1 MPDMAMAMKFRRL
14 GKTGLRASVVG
25 VGTWQFGGEWGK
37 SFTQREVDAILGRAR
52 ELGINL
58 VDTAACYGDHLSESL
73 VGQALRGQREH
84 WIVATKFG
92 HRFKGHLDRDDLFE
106 PEEVRRQ
113 LEDSLRALQTDV
125 IDLYQFHSGKD
136 AAFDNDDLWTMLHKQ
151 VDAGKVRFLGIS
163 ISSGIDP
170 QHQARRAADVGV
182 SVLQVVYNR
191 LQRKPEELVF
201 PHSMAQDVG
210 VLARVPLA
218 SGFLTGKYGPGTRFT
233 AADDWRSTKDPEWV
247 ERKLQQV
254 QAIQRTEV
262 PSGVDLA
269 QWALA
274 WSLQHPAVTS
284 VIPGCKTVE
293 HVESNG
299 AAASL
304 DLVRSDHPL
313 AVR

>member
-1 MPDMAMAMKFRRL
+1 MTDMAMKYRRL
-14 GKTGLRASVVG
+14 GKTGMRASVVG

-37 SFTQREVDAILGRAR
+37 SFTQQEVDAILGRAR

-58 VDTAACYGDHLSESL
+58 VDTAGCYGDHLSESL
-73 VGQALRGQREH
+73 VGRALRGQRDH

-92 HRFKGHLDRDDLFE
+92 HRFTGHMGREDLFE
-106 PEEVRRQ
+106 PEDVRRQ

-136 AAFDNDDLWTMLHKQ
+136 AAFDNDELWTMLHKQ
-151 VDAGKVRFLGIS
+151 VEAGKVRFLGIS

-170 QHQARRAADVGV
+170 QHQARRASGAGV

-191 LQRKPEELVF
+191 LERKPEELIF
-201 PHSMAQDVG
+201 PHSLAQDLG

-218 SGFLTGKYGPGTRFT
+218 SGFLTGKYLPGTRFT
-233 AADDWRSTKDPEWV
+233 AADDWRSTKDPERV
-247 ERKLQQV
+247 ERELQQV
-254 QAIQRTEV
+254 QDIQRTEV
-262 PSGVDLA
+262 PSGLDLT

-274 WSLQHPAVTS
+274 WCLQHPAVTS
-284 VIPGCKTVE
+284 VIPGCKTVQ
-293 HVESNG
+293 HLESN

-304 DLVRSDHPL
+304 DLVRADHPL
-313 AVR
+313 AVA

>member
-1 MPDMAMAMKFRRL
+1 L

-37 SFTQREVDAILGRAR
+37 SFTQREVDTILGRAQ

-58 VDTAACYGDHLSESL
+58 VDTAGCYGDHLSESL
-73 VGQALRGQREH
+73 VGQALRGQRGH

-92 HRFKGHLDRDDLFE
+92 HRFTGHMERDDLFE
-106 PEEVRRQ
+106 PDEVRRQ

-136 AAFDNDDLWTMLHKQ
+136 AVFDNDELWTMLHKQ
-151 VDAGKVRFLGIS
+151 AEAGKVRFLGSS
-163 ISSGIDP
+163 ISSGIAP

-191 LQRKPEELVF
+191 LERQPEDLVF
-201 PHSMAQDVG
+201 PHSMAGDLG

-218 SGFLTGKYGPGTRFT
+218 SGFLTGKYRPGTRFT
-233 AADDWRSTKDPEWV
+233 AGDDWRATMDPERV
-247 ERKLQQV
+247 ERELQQV

-262 PSGVDLA
+262 ASGVGLA

-274 WSLQHPAVTS
+274 WCLQHSAVTS

-293 HVESNG
+293 HLESNA

-304 DLVRSDHPL
+304 EVVRVDHPL